1 MMKSVKEECRLQ
13 KRIARIK
20 EMERIFDRLQEA
32 GAVYVGADPDLSAQ
46 FAMLIEYY
54 ESPQW
59 RDDYEADER
68 GELPQDLKRGVL
80 SQDGIYNFLC
90 EIEESRK
97 EKGEHTM
104 DNAYIV
110 FMEDEE
116 QPYSDIVVV
125 DDKFLF
131 LAGLVSED
139 LETRDEAYG
148 TIEFETNRILD
159 NLKIILEKYGSDMD
173 HVVKIDVLVS
183 KWEYKDAMN
192 REYVKHFKKNRLPAR
207 ICYGDV
213 AIAGECKVE
222 MAVVA
227 TKK

>member
-1 MMKSVKEECRLQ
+1 
-13 KRIARIK
+13 
-20 EMERIFDRLQEA
+20 
-32 GAVYVGADPDLSAQ
+32 
-46 FAMLIEYY
+46 
-54 ESPQW
+54 
-59 RDDYEADER
+59 
-68 GELPQDLKRGVL
+68 
-80 SQDGIYNFLC
+80 
-90 EIEESRK
+90 
-97 EKGEHTM
+97 M
-104 DNAYIV
+104 DNQYIV
-110 FMEDEE
+110 FMEDEA

-159 NLKIILEKYGSDMD
+159 NLKVILEKYGSDMD

-192 REYVKHFKKNRLPAR
+192 KEYVKHFKKEKLPAR
-207 ICYGDV
+207 ICYGNV
-213 AIAGECKVE
+213 SIAGECKVE
-222 MAVVA
+222 MAVIA